1 MISITVPVCEVYDQ
15 KTNTFYRVDKPI
27 TLQLEHS
34 LISVQKWEAKWGKC
48 FLNTKHKT
56 QEEAI
61 DYVRCMC
68 ITPNV
73 KDDVFYCIPLKEMN
87 RIAAYI
93 EAPMTALKFVRPPG
107 NGGIPKRKK
116 EIVTADIIYYWMI
129 SYGIPSEYRKWHFN
143 QLMTLI
149 QVFNEKNQDPKKRK
163 KSRMQLLNEFKDINE
178 ANRKLFNTK
187 G

>member
-1 MISITVPVCEVYDQ
+1 MISITVPVSEVYDQ
-15 KTNTFYRVDKPI
+15 RKNVFYRVEKPV

-34 LISVQKWEAKWGKC
+34 LISVQKWEAKWEKC
-48 FLNTKHKT
+48 FLNTRRKT

-73 KDDVFYCIPLKEMN
+73 NEDVFYCIPGNEMN

-93 EAPMTALKFVRPPG
+93 EAPMTALKFTNDGTGTAR
-107 NGGIPKRKK
+107 RKK

-163 KSRMQLLNEFKDINE
+163 RKSRMQLLNEFKDINE
-178 ANRKLFNTK
+178 ANKKLFGTK

>member
-1 MISITVPVCEVYDQ
+1 MITITVPPCEFYDQ
-15 KTNTFYRVDKPI
+15 RKNEFYKI
-27 TLQLEHS
+27 EKQLTLQLEHS

-48 FLNTKHKT
+48 FLNTRRKT

-61 DYVRCMC
+61 DYIRCMC

-73 KDDVFYCIPLKEMN
+73 RDEVFYCIPASEMQ
-87 RIAAYI
+87 RIAEYI
-93 EAPMTALKFVRPPG
+93 EKPMTALVYRNT
-107 NGGIPKRKK
+107 NGAGGMPRKK

-129 SYGIPSEYRKWHFN
+129 SYGIPSEYRKWHLN

-149 QVFNEKNQDPKKRK
+149 QVFNEKNQPKKKRK
-163 KSRMQLLNEFKDINE
+163 RSTAAILNDYKAINE
-178 ANRKLFNTK
+178 ANRKKFNTK